1 LIELNE
7 DLHDKPL
14 DFDQK
19 KTEESVFI
27 GSATT
32 NDSYERVS
40 VANFGTEIMA
50 NLGWKQGYGIGRD
63 KNQEVCEPIE
73 YVAR

>member
-1 LIELNE
+1 MVELNE

-14 DFDQK
+14 DFDQNHP
-19 KTEESVFI
+19 EESVFI

-32 NDSYERVS
+32 KDSYERVP

-50 NLGWKQGYGIGRD
+50 NLGWKEGYGIGR
-63 KNQEVCEPIE
+63 
-73 YVAR
+73 